1 MKLYSFSILFLLIV
15 ILTVSVYTAGNFNF
29 IKKIP
34 AVISNI
40 FNTEEA
46 VKINKHL
53 MLNPQKGIYTTV
65 WISRSQKNI
74 EKRIDLIDRTELNAI
89 IVDVKDS
96 GVYVDDYTKNLVNKL
111 HEKNIY
117 TIARLVVFQDNSQVE
132 NHPEWYFKKA
142 DGSLWQDNR
151 GWYWMNPTNR
161 EVWEYNIE
169 ISKQAINAGFDE
181 LNFDYIRYPSF
192 KKDDDVVFP
201 PVLKNRIIN
210 DFASYLTSELK
221 KYNSYITLSV
231 DLFAYNM
238 LKKDDLGIGQNFV
251 ELYDYFDY
259 VSPMIYPSHYLPG
272 NFGFENP
279 AEYPYEVVLGT
290 IEKGRQQLW
299 EKSVAEIGTS
309 TPAMVN
315 PVFEKRLKK
324 LRPWLQD
331 FNIGAIYDSDMIR
344 KEKQAVYD
352 AGLTSGWLLWNPRN
366 VYTEDALDK

>member
-53 MLNPQKGIYTTV
+53 TLNPQKGIYTTV

-132 NHPEWYFKKA
+132 NYPEWYFKKA
-142 DGSLWQDNR
+142 DGSLWHDNR
-151 GWYWMNPTNR
+151 GWY
-161 EVWEYNIE
+161 
-169 ISKQAINAGFDE
+169 
-181 LNFDYIRYPSF
+181 
-192 KKDDDVVFP
+192 FP
-201 PVLKNRIIN
+201 NKRLTPVL
-210 DFASYLTSELK
+210 TS
-221 KYNSYITLSV
+221 
-231 DLFAYNM
+231 
-238 LKKDDLGIGQNFV
+238 
-251 ELYDYFDY
+251 
-259 VSPMIYPSHYLPG
+259 
-272 NFGFENP
+272 
-279 AEYPYEVVLGT
+279 
-290 IEKGRQQLW
+290 
-299 EKSVAEIGTS
+299 
-309 TPAMVN
+309 
-315 PVFEKRLKK
+315 
-324 LRPWLQD
+324 
-331 FNIGAIYDSDMIR
+331 
-344 KEKQAVYD
+344 
-352 AGLTSGWLLWNPRN
+352 
-366 VYTEDALDK
+366 

>member
-53 MLNPQKGIYTTV
+53 TLNPQKGIYTTV

-279 AEYPYEVVLGT
+279 AEHPYEVIRDAMIT
-290 IEKGRQQLW
+290 ASGRLAAA
-299 EKSVAEIGTS
+299 SS
-309 TPAMVN
+309 TPS
-315 PVFEKRLKK
+315 K

-331 FNIGAIYDSDMIR
+331 FDLGATYDAAMVR
-344 KEKQAVYD
+344 KEIQAAEGILLANPELY
-352 AGLTSGWLLWNPRN
+352 AGWLLWDPNNRYQGYKN
-366 VYTEDALDK
+366 

>member
-1 MKLYSFSILFLLIV
+1 MKVYSFTV
-15 ILTVSVYTAGNFNF
+15 ILLLAVIISSGAVFVSDFFYFV
-29 IKKIP
+29 KKIP

-53 MLNPQKGIYTTV
+53 TLNPQKGIYKTV

-96 GVYVDDYTKNLVNKL
+96 GVYVDDYTKNLIKNL

-151 GWYWMNPTNR
+151 GWYWMDPTNH

-181 LNFDYIRYPSF
+181 LNFDYIRYPS
-192 KKDDDVVFP
+192 
-201 PVLKNRIIN
+201 LTRQNR
-210 DFASYLTSELK
+210 
-221 KYNSYITLSV
+221 
-231 DLFAYNM
+231 
-238 LKKDDLGIGQNFV
+238 
-251 ELYDYFDY
+251 
-259 VSPMIYPSHYLPG
+259 
-272 NFGFENP
+272 
-279 AEYPYEVVLGT
+279 
-290 IEKGRQQLW
+290 
-299 EKSVAEIGTS
+299 
-309 TPAMVN
+309 
-315 PVFEKRLKK
+315 
-324 LRPWLQD
+324 
-331 FNIGAIYDSDMIR
+331 
-344 KEKQAVYD
+344 
-352 AGLTSGWLLWNPRN
+352 
-366 VYTEDALDK
+366 